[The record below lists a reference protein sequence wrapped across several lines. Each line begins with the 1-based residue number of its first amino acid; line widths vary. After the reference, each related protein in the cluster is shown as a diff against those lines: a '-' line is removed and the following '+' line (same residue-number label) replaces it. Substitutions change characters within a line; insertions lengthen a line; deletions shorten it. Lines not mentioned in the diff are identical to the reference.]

1 MGWKIEFIQDAGI
14 ISTTVSGVV
23 TIDEIKK
30 IADEVFKEAARRDV
44 TRLISDYRNVSLNV
58 STADIHDLPETLK
71 KLGRTSKIKSA
82 IIYSVNSSNKSD
94 YYFFDTRCFNSMLNS
109 KIFTDYDAAY
119 QWLMDD
125 TTK

>member
-1 MGWKIEFIQDAGI
+1 MGWKIESMQDAGI
-14 ISTTVSGVV
+14 ILTTVSGVV

-30 IADEVFKEAARRDV
+30 IADEVFKEAARRNI
-44 TRLISDYRNVSLNV
+44 TRLISDYRNASLNV

-71 KLGRTSKIKSA
+71 KLGRTSDIKSA

-94 YYFFDTRCFNSMLNS
+94 YDFFDTRCFNSMLNA
-109 KIFTDYDAAY
+109 KIFADYDAAY
-119 QWLMDD
+119 EWLTDE